1 MNKSFEKKLTEL
13 FKAEK
18 KLELLQYAYAIIF
31 VLVTLIAGLIALVK
45 QSVGVS
51 FLIIPL
57 ICLISFSMN
66 LVTWSIVKTAIEHF
80 YPEISKKEEKKDEKE
95 SKSKAKKSKK

>member
-1 MNKSFEKKLTEL
+1 MNKSFEKKFTEL

-31 VLVTLIAGLIALVK
+31 ILVTLVAGLIALIK

-80 YPEISKKEEKKDEKE
+80 YPETTKKEEKE
-95 SKSKAKKSKK
+95 SKPKKSKK